1 MRVSSFTVKG
11 TSDVFESLIN
21 DKLEKGFQPTLC
33 LAYTDSLFPYKTAA
47 KILGEHNIQL
57 LGTTTAGEI
66 SDDKVCADS
75 FSGLLLDIQPDYY
88 EVVVEHFEKG
98 EEGEAAERI
107 AAIANEKFKNPGVLV
122 YASGIGT
129 NGDAVVNGLKDNL
142 PEGAGIFGALSADS
156 FRYTNISVFTTDK
169 EELNGVGAVI
179 FDCDKVRM
187 SGDSFSGW
195 DGLGKT
201 HTITK
206 SEGNILHEIDGVPAL
221 ELFES
226 YFGNLDY
233 VKQKGSD
240 TVFLIPGI
248 YPLKIDENAKEYMR
262 SVLLYDDEN
271 KSLILAGEVETGH
284 TFRFCPTPDFGTVKS
299 TVNHFKKVADRIG
312 KVDCV
317 IINSC
322 AGRNVAF
329 GPMFAREIKHI
340 YEIWDA
346 PTSGILALGEI
357 GSFPDSDTYGF
368 HNVTCNLLTL
378 TEYKPNATG

>member
-11 TSDVFESLIN
+11 NADSFKTLIN
-21 DKLEKGFQPTLC
+21 KELEEDFEPTLC
-33 LAYTDSLFPYKTAA
+33 IAYTDSLFPYKAA
-47 KILGEHNIQL
+47 AEVLGERNIQL
-57 LGTTTAGEI
+57 LGTTTAGEV
-66 SDDKVCADS
+66 SDDKVCTDS

-88 EVVVEHFEKG
+88 DVIIEHFEKG
-98 EEGEAAERI
+98 EEGKAAERI
-107 AAIANEKFKNPGVLV
+107 AHIAKEKFANPGVLV

-142 PEGAGIFGALSADS
+142 SEGAGIFGGLGGDS

-169 EELNGVGAVI
+169 EALSGVGAVI

-195 DGLGKT
+195 EGLGRT

-206 SEGNILHEIDGVPAL
+206 SERNIIHEIDGVPAL

-226 YFGNLDY
+226 YFGDLDY
-233 VKQKGSD
+233 VKQDGSD
-240 TVFLIPGI
+240 TIFLIPGI
-248 YPLKIDENAKEYMR
+248 YPLKVDEDAEEYMR
-262 SVLLYDDEN
+262 SVLLYDDKS
-271 KSLILAGEVETGH
+271 KSLILAGEVKNGH
-284 TFRFCPTPDFGTVKS
+284 TFRFCPTPDFTTVKS

-312 KVDCV
+312 EVDCV

-322 AGRNVAF
+322 VGRNVAF
-329 GPMFAREIKHI
+329 GPMFAKEIKHI
-340 YEIWDA
+340 YDIWNV

-357 GSFPDSDTYGF
+357 GNFPGGDTCGF

-378 TEYKPNATG
+378 TEYT

>member
-1 MRVSSFTVKG
+1 MNVSSFTIKDG
-11 TSDVFESLIN
+11 IDGFKTFIN
-21 DKLEKGFQPTLC
+21 KELEGSFKPTLC
-33 LAYTDSLFPYKTAA
+33 IAYTDSLFPYQAA
-47 KILGEHNIQL
+47 AEILGEYNIQL

-66 SDDKVCADS
+66 SDDKVYKDS
-75 FSGLLLDIQPDYY
+75 FSGLLLDIQQEYY
-88 EVVVEHFEKG
+88 DVFFEKF
-98 EEGEAAERI
+98 EEGEEAEASERI
-107 AAIANEKFKNPGVLV
+107 AHRAKEKFTNPGVLV
-122 YASGIGT
+122 YASGVGT

-142 PEGAGIFGALSADS
+142 SEGAGIFGALSGDS
-156 FRYTNISVFTTDK
+156 FRYTNISVFTVGR
-169 EELNGVGAVI
+169 EEQSGVGAVI

-206 SEGNILHEIDGVPAL
+206 SERNIIYEIDGVPAL

-226 YFGNLDY
+226 YFGDLDY
-233 VKQKGSD
+233 VKQEGSD
-240 TVFLIPGI
+240 NIFLIPGI
-248 YPLKIDENAKEYMR
+248 YPLKVDGNSKEYMR

-284 TFRFCPTPDFGTVKS
+284 TFRFCPTPDFDAVKS
-299 TVNHFKKVADRIG
+299 TVNHFKKVADRVG
-312 KVDCV
+312 EVDCV

-329 GPMFAREIKHI
+329 GPMFDREIKHI
-340 YEIWDA
+340 YEIWNV

-357 GSFPDSDTYGF
+357 GNFPGGDTCGF

-378 TEYKPNATG
+378 TEYT